1 MTTMKQW
8 SITRRKLRIEQ
19 PQNLEKLMSV
29 LNSLGFHF
37 TQGELDTLKIIYL
50 PKESQND

>member
-1 MTTMKQW
+1 MTTMKEW
-8 SITRRKLRIEQ
+8 NITRRKLRLEQ
-19 PQNLEKLMSV
+19 PKNLRALMSV

-37 TQGELDTLKIIYL
+37 TKGEIMTLKTIYL